1 MAADAVD
8 ALIAQW
14 REVRPDLTDELP
26 AMATIG
32 RLGRLH
38 QLARAQIESVLAQH
52 GLSIGEFDVLAALRR
67 AGEPYAL
74 RPIDLART
82 LMLSPAG
89 MTSRLD
95 VLEQSGWIER
105 RHDRNDRRS
114 ILVELTR
121 RGLELVDAAV
131 TDHIANEQ
139 RILEPLTDRQRAT
152 LDTILRQLLSGLE
165 AREQ

>member
-1 MAADAVD
+1 
-8 ALIAQW
+8 
-14 REVRPDLTDELP
+14 
-26 AMATIG
+26 MATIG

-38 QLARAQIESVLAQH
+38 HLARVQIESVLAQH

-105 RHDRNDRRS
+105 RHDRHDRRS
-114 ILVELTR
+114 ILVELTE
-121 RGLELVDAAV
+121 RGLTVVDTAV
-131 TDHIANEQ
+131 TDHLANEH
-139 RILEPLTDRQRAT
+139 RILSPLSERQRAT
-152 LDTILRQLLSGLE
+152 LDTILRQLLSGLD
-165 AREQ
+165 AGAQ